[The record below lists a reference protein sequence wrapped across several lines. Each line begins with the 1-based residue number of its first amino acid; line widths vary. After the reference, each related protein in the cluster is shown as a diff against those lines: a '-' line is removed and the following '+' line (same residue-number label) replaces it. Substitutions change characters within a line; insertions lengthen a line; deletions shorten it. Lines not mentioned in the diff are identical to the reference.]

1 MLTQL
6 SLKVILFS
14 ISLGTC
20 SSADDAQVTAVQ
32 RSAAGPVGSTVTA
45 PLERAP
51 PPDPL
56 PGDLRSLPLLQ
67 RRRRQD
73 VVFWAARGKRPV
85 PVHYWDVPVRR
96 WLPAPAAGMTSA
108 TARRFFGLPR
118 KRQREW
124 EARIDNGNG
133 SRRMAREGV
142 PQREAAGS
150 KLDRD
155 GPEGDDRSK
164 KEFWASRGKKRG
176 GGGGEGGGGD
186 FWASRGKKDNGNADF
201 WATRGRRSDPDETG
215 R

>member
-45 PLERAP
+45 PLEPAP
-51 PPDPL
+51 PPHPL

-85 PVHYWDVPVRR
+85 PVHYWDVP
-96 WLPAPAAGMTSA
+96 
-108 TARRFFGLPR
+108 ARRFFGLPR

-155 GPEGDDRSK
+155 GPDGDDRSK